1 VRYSS
6 RIKRAA
12 ICSILITALMLGQV
26 SYGQE
31 AEPETTQA
39 AADQKE
45 AAPDAPKE
53 DLAQEEQANEEPVYE
68 VSEKAQEAADFLMGL
83 GLANGKE
90 DGKFHPE
97 QGITREE
104 FAKLL
109 VGVLGL
115 ENEALLSKGEQI
127 FTDVE
132 RDRWSH
138 AYVSMAVSM
147 GMTRGFEDGSFRPQ
161 ESVTRAQA
169 AAMLVRCFGYN
180 DAYVQGVWPANYIS
194 KAGELG
200 ILSGAEGEHSASLG
214 RGDAALMVKSALHG
228 KYLFGEDEGS
238 MLMSK
243 KRGIYQIRG
252 ARLLRSTSY
261 LDTESMEF
269 EITIDSELES
279 GALKSGEK
287 QIFTNPNNVYIQP
300 GETVVI
306 YVDKDENILYVSR
319 AGSSG
324 AGNPVVSAGMKAV
337 ENSYADKPYGMI
349 RLTGDESYI
358 EVDADSTVML
368 DGKSV
373 DPGDY
378 ESVLGKDA
386 YGSFVIKKGRLEYAN
401 LVSWDSGDFV
411 IKSMD
416 AQGSA
421 VSGIDTEGGV
431 EDRLILK
438 SGKTVYDFYL
448 VSESGVQRADFSSL
462 QIGDVIRIGSENEST
477 NSKPVYIFRNNSE
490 GTFERVSGGS
500 NGKSVTFRLK
510 GTSEAYQLSDSFAYS
525 YNGGKRVRAGSESS
539 ASIASSLNEFYN
551 QKVKIYRDYSGDVV
565 YVEGNFS
572 LVIDQYGVLLDYGD
586 AVRGEIKLLTQSGSK
601 RVFAFED
608 SDEYEYLKGR
618 VDVGSIVK
626 YSQINTSTIKNLSD
640 DFSENIINTDD
651 ISIISSGDDFTED
664 TADIGGQTYK
674 VDSDTVFFD
683 YSEQDPDKV
692 KRLNWDKFK
701 GREVVGDVE
710 VIADTDGDYLLM
722 MAIWSNME
730 GIKEDT
736 KVGYVLDNFSLG
748 DYRYVELQEYG
759 SEGVKSYKLEDE
771 YKDLMLLGRLIAYQ
785 IGSSD
790 KINIVQADE
799 DMEFVSGEVTSA
811 DNRYVSIEGTRY
823 RIEDDAMGF
832 GNGRS
837 ISPQG
842 LDKGDIIAAYI
853 EDGKLVA
860 FEDLGAQPNAKIA
873 QGVLVSVDPD
883 SRDCF
888 VIDVGGEEKT
898 FACAEDVDFVFRDGY
913 METEDSGMDPV
924 ELFGMLAETGETV
937 KFSYDKYTEEIY
949 SIWIEA
955 NQN

>member
-1 VRYSS
+1 MRLNS

-12 ICSILITALMLGQV
+12 ICFLLTTALTFGQV

-31 AEPETTQA
+31 AAPETTQ
-39 AADQKE
+39 E
-45 AAPDAPKE
+45 AA
-53 DLAQEEQANEEPVYE
+53 AQEEAVQEEPAKEEPVYE
-68 VSEKAQEAADFLMGL
+68 VSAKAQEAADFLMGL

-115 ENEALLSKGEQI
+115 ENAALLSKGEQI

-132 RDRWSH
+132 RDKWSH
-138 AYVSMAVSM
+138 HYVSMAVSM
-147 GMTRGFEDGSFRPQ
+147 GMTRGFEDGSFRPA

-180 DAYVQGVWPANYIS
+180 DSYVQGSWPANYIS
-194 KAGELG
+194 KAAELG

-214 RGDAALMVKSALHG
+214 RGDAALMVKNALHG
-228 KYLFGEDEGS
+228 KYLFGQNEGR
-238 MLMSK
+238 MLMTE

-252 ARLLRSTSY
+252 ARLIRSMSY
-261 LDTESMEF
+261 LDAQSMEF
-269 EITIDSELES
+269 EITSDSEIE
-279 GALKSGEK
+279 GGTLKSGEK
-287 QIFTNPNNVYIQP
+287 QIFTNPEGIYIQP
-300 GETVVI
+300 GETAVF

-324 AGNPVVSAGMKAV
+324 SANPVMSSGMKAV
-337 ENSYADKPYGMI
+337 ENAYAQKPYGMI
-349 RLTGDESYI
+349 RLNGEEGYI
-358 EVDADSTVML
+358 EVDSDSIVML
-368 DGKSV
+368 DGETV
-373 DPGDY
+373 DPDDY
-378 ESVLGKDA
+378 ESVLGEDA
-386 YGSFVIKKGRLEYAN
+386 WGSFVVKKDRLEYAN

-411 IKSMD
+411 IKSLD
-416 AQGSA
+416 AQGSS

-431 EDRLILK
+431 EDKLILK
-438 SGKTVYDFYL
+438 NGKTAYDFYVVL
-448 VSESGVQRADFSSL
+448 ESGVQKADFGAL
-462 QIGDVIRIGSENEST
+462 QIGDVIRIGSENESA
-477 NSKPVYIFRNNSE
+477 NSKPVYVFRNNSE
-490 GTFERVSGGS
+490 GTFERVSGGA
-500 NGKSVTFRLK
+500 NGKSITFRLK
-510 GTSEAYQLSDSFAYS
+510 GIPDSYQLAESFAYS
-525 YNGGKRVRAGSESS
+525 YNGGKRVRAGSESIS
-539 ASIASSLNEFYN
+539 SIASSLNEFYN
-551 QKVKIYRDYSGDVV
+551 QKVKIYGNHAGDVV

-586 AVRGEIKLLTQSGSK
+586 AVRGEIKLLTQTGSK

-608 SDEYEYLKGR
+608 SDEYEYLKAR
-618 VDVGSIVK
+618 VDVGTIVK
-626 YSQINTSTIKNLSD
+626 YSQINTGTIKNLSD
-640 DFSENIINTDD
+640 DFTENIIYTDD

-664 TADIGGQTYK
+664 SVEIGGQTYK

-683 YSEQDPDKV
+683 YSEQDPDQV

-701 GREVVGDVE
+701 GRQVVGDVE

-722 MAIWSNME
+722 MAIWSNIE

-771 YKDLMLLGRLIAYQ
+771 YKDLMLFGRLIAYQ

-790 KINIVQADE
+790 KIKIVEAE

-811 DNRYVSIEGTRY
+811 DNRYISIEGTRY
-823 RIEDDAMGF
+823 RIGDDAVGF
-832 GNGRS
+832 GGGRS

-842 LDKGDIIAAYI
+842 LDSGDIIAAYI

-860 FEDLGAQPNAKIA
+860 FEDLGAQTDSKIA
-873 QGVLVSVDPD
+873 QGVLISVDPD
-883 SRDCF
+883 SIECF
-888 VIDVGGEEKT
+888 AIEVDGNEKS
-898 FACAEDVDFVFRDGY
+898 FACAEDIDFVFRDGY
-913 METEDSGMDPV
+913 MEIEDEGVDPV
-924 ELFGMLAETGETV
+924 ELFGTLAEGGETV
-937 KFSYDKYTEEIY
+937 KFSYNKYTEEIY
-949 SIWIEA
+949 SIWIDA
-955 NQN
+955 NQ

>member
-1 VRYSS
+1 MRYNT
-6 RIKRAA
+6 RIKRAV
-12 ICSILITALMLGQV
+12 ICFLLTTALMLGQV

-31 AEPETTQA
+31 AAPETTQE

-45 AAPDAPKE
+45 AAPDVAKE
-53 DLAQEEQANEEPVYE
+53 AVAQEEPANEEPVYA
-68 VSEKAQEAADFLMGL
+68 VSDKAQEAADFLMGL

-115 ENEALLSKGEQI
+115 EKEALLSSGEQT

-138 AYVSMAVSM
+138 RYVSMAVSM
-147 GMTRGFEDGSFRPQ
+147 GMTRGFEDGSFRPA

-180 DAYVQGVWPANYIS
+180 DSYVQGSWPANYIS
-194 KAGELG
+194 KAAELG
-200 ILSGAEGEHSASLG
+200 ILSGAEGEHSAALG
-214 RGDAALMVKSALHG
+214 RGDAALMVRNALHG
-228 KYLFGEDEGS
+228 KYLFGYDEGK
-238 MLMSK
+238 MLMSE
-243 KRGIYQIRG
+243 KRGIYLIRG
-252 ARLLRSTSY
+252 ARLIMYTTY
-261 LDTESMEF
+261 MDTESMEF
-269 EITIDSELES
+269 EITSESELES
-279 GALKSGEK
+279 GVLKTGEK
-287 QIFTNPNNVYIQP
+287 QILTNPNNIYIQP
-300 GETVVI
+300 GDTVAI
-306 YVDKDENILYVSR
+306 YVDKDENILYVPR
-319 AGSSG
+319 SG
-324 AGNPVVSAGMKAV
+324 ASVSGNPAVSAGMKAV
-337 ENSYADKPYGMI
+337 ENPYAEKPYGMI
-349 RLTGDESYI
+349 RLAGEESYV
-358 EVDADSTVML
+358 EVDSDSTVML
-368 DGKSV
+368 DGKTV

-378 ESVLGKDA
+378 ESVLGEDA
-386 YGSFVIKKGRLEYAN
+386 WGSFVVKKDRLEYAN
-401 LVSWDSGDFV
+401 LVSWDSGDFA
-411 IKSMD
+411 IKSLD
-416 AQGSA
+416 AQRSS

-438 SGKTVYDFYL
+438 SGKTAYDFYL
-448 VSESGVQRADFSSL
+448 VSQSGVQRADFSAL

-510 GTSEAYQLSDSFAYS
+510 GVTDSYQLADSFAYS

-539 ASIASSLNEFYN
+539 SSIASSLNEFYN

-608 SDEYEYLKGR
+608 SDEYEYLKGK

-626 YSQINTSTIKNLSD
+626 YSQINTGTIKNLSD

-651 ISIISSGDDFTED
+651 ISVISSGDDFTED

-692 KRLNWDKFK
+692 KRLTWDKFK

-748 DYRYVELQEYG
+748 DYKYVELQEYG

-771 YKDLMLLGRLIAYQ
+771 YKDMMLFGRLIAYQ

-790 KINIVQADE
+790 KIKIVQAEE
-799 DMEFVSGEVTSA
+799 DLEFDSGEVTSA
-811 DNRYVSIEGTRY
+811 DNRYITIEGARY
-823 RIEDDAMGF
+823 RIGDNPVGF
-832 GNGRS
+832 GDGRS
-837 ISPQG
+837 ISAEG
-842 LDKGDIIAAYI
+842 LDRGDLITAYI

-860 FEDLGAQPNAKIA
+860 FEDLGARPDAKIA
-873 QGVLVSVDPD
+873 QGVLINVDPD
-883 SRDCF
+883 SRECF
-888 VIDVGGEEKT
+888 VIDVDGNERL
-898 FACAEDVDFVFRDGY
+898 FACAEDADFVFRDGY
-913 METEDSGMDPV
+913 MEIEDEGMDPV
-924 ELFGMLAETGETV
+924 ELFGMLAETGTIV
-937 KFSYDKYTEEIY
+937 KFSYNKYTEEIY
-949 SIWIEA
+949 SIWVDD
-955 NQN
+955 NQ